1 MASLK
6 GLILIALAIIQVV
19 QCTTPTIGF
28 ISPDIVAD
36 IGKDDIFVKK
46 PVWLKFPS
54 FLFKNYYLS
63 VSVVRGIVIG

>member
-36 IGKDDIFVKK
+36 IGKDEIFVKT
-46 PVWLKFPS
+46 L
-54 FLFKNYYLS
+54 L
-63 VSVVRGIVIG
+63 VRIH

>member
-46 PVWLKFPS
+46 CLIKVPY

-63 VSVVRGIVIG
+63 VSVVKGIVIG

>member
-36 IGKDDIFVKK
+36 IGKDEKFVKK
-46 PVWLKFPS
+46 TL
-54 FLFKNYYLS
+54 LI
-63 VSVVRGIVIG
+63 RIH

>member
-6 GLILIALAIIQVV
+6 GLILIALATIQVV

-36 IGKDDIFVKK
+36 IGKDEIFVKK
-46 PVWLKFPS
+46 LFWLKFTS
-54 FLFKNYYLS
+54 FHCKD
-63 VSVVRGIVIG
+63 